1 MEEVIQILVFVIAMV
16 IAVVSQS
23 AKNKKKSTTSSP
35 EDVLED
41 VFPDIEVT
49 KDSTEVISPQ
59 PIRPKK
65 AASKRTSRQAK
76 PAPRTVVDSS
86 NPLPPSGKPV
96 QKVRISTREEAR
108 RAFIHSEIFNRK
120 Y

>member
-1 MEEVIQILVFVIAMV
+1 MEEVIQILVFVVAMI

-23 AKNKKKSTTSSP
+23 AKNKKKSMTSSP

-49 KDSTEVISPQ
+49 QDSAEVISPQ

-76 PAPRTVVDSS
+76 PAPRTVDSS
-86 NPLPPSGKPV
+86 APLPAPEKPV

>member
-1 MEEVIQILVFVIAMV
+1 MEEVIQILVFVVAMI

-49 KDSTEVISPQ
+49 QAPEVISPQ

-76 PAPRTVVDSS
+76 PAALTVDSS
-86 NPLPPSGKPV
+86 TPPTSSEKPV